1 MVWEAKTGEMCESFL
16 FSTDKCAHADP
27 RYVVRSVIGLFIH
40 TPFPSSEVFTYL
52 PHRSQPHPSLHQET
66 TLS

>member
-1 MVWEAKTGEMCESFL
+1 MGMCKSFL
-16 FSTDKCAHADP
+16 FSTHKDAHADP

-40 TPFPSSEVFTYL
+40 TPFPSSEVFRCLPRMSL
-52 PHRSQPHPSLHQET
+52 PHQSLHQEK